1 MDKLNIKKRRVMMY
15 FIEATQELILNEG
28 IENLSIKKIADTAG
42 YNTATIYNYFEDLE
56 ELILYSSIDYLKI
69 YLKDLKSEIKSNMK
83 AIEMYETIYKVFV
96 HHSFEKP
103 EIFHTLFFGKYSY
116 KLEKIIKKYYE
127 IFPDDITG
135 QTDITKS
142 VLVEG
147 NIHNR
152 DLPVIKQMIKE
163 GSILEEEAPYIM
175 EAIVRIHQSYLENIL
190 QQREKISLEE
200 HKIKFFK
207 IFDFL
212 LKGCFFY
219 LDEPLNLN
227 FLPNLI

>member
-69 YLKDLKSEIKSNMK
+69 YLKDLKSKIKSNMK

-163 GSILEEEAPYIM
+163 GSILEEDAPYIM

-207 IFDFL
+207 IFNFL
-212 LKGCFFY
+212 LKR
-219 LDEPLNLN
+219 NKK
-227 FLPNLI
+227 

>member
-1 MDKLNIKKRRVMMY
+1 MDKLNIKKKRVMMY
-15 FIEATQELILNEG
+15 FIEATQELILNES

-69 YLKDLKSEIKSNMK
+69 YLKDLKSEINSNMK

-200 HKIKFFK
+200 HEIKFFK

-212 LKGCFFY
+212 LKRKKK
-219 LDEPLNLN
+219 
-227 FLPNLI
+227 

>member
-69 YLKDLKSEIKSNMK
+69 YLKDLKSEINSNMK

-163 GSILEEEAPYIM
+163 GSILEEEALYIM

-207 IFDFL
+207 IFNFL
-212 LKGCFFY
+212 LKR
-219 LDEPLNLN
+219 NKK
-227 FLPNLI
+227 

>member
-28 IENLSIKKIADTAG
+28 IESLSIKKIADTAG

-212 LKGCFFY
+212 LKRN
-219 LDEPLNLN
+219 EK
-227 FLPNLI
+227 

>member
-69 YLKDLKSEIKSNMK
+69 YLKDLKSEINSNMK
-83 AIEMYETIYKVFV
+83 AIEMYETICKVFV

-163 GSILEEEAPYIM
+163 GSILEEDAPYIM

-200 HKIKFFK
+200 HKIKFCR
-207 IFDFL
+207 FL
-212 LKGCFFY
+212 FIKFYIVILKRRKKWNTKV
-219 LDEPLNLN
+219 LKT
-227 FLPNLI
+227 

>member
-1 MDKLNIKKRRVMMY
+1 MDNKLNIKKRRVMMY

-69 YLKDLKSEIKSNMK
+69 YLKDLKNEIKSNMK

-207 IFDFL
+207 IFNFL
-212 LKGCFFY
+212 LKR
-219 LDEPLNLN
+219 NKK
-227 FLPNLI
+227 

>member
-200 HKIKFFK
+200 HEIKFFK
-207 IFDFL
+207 IFNFL
-212 LKGCFFY
+212 LKR
-219 LDEPLNLN
+219 NN
-227 FLPNLI
+227 K

>member
-200 HKIKFFK
+200 HKIKFFQ
-207 IFDFL
+207 IFNFL
-212 LKGCFFY
+212 LKR
-219 LDEPLNLN
+219 NKK
-227 FLPNLI
+227 

>member
-1 MDKLNIKKRRVMMY
+1 MDKLDIKKRRVMMY

-69 YLKDLKSEIKSNMK
+69 YLKDLKNEINSNMK

-190 QQREKISLEE
+190 QQREQISLEE

-212 LKGCFFY
+212 LKRKKK
-219 LDEPLNLN
+219 
-227 FLPNLI
+227 

>member
-15 FIEATQELILNEG
+15 FIEATQELILNVG

-69 YLKDLKSEIKSNMK
+69 YLKDLKSEINSNMK

-212 LKGCFFY
+212 LKRKKK
-219 LDEPLNLN
+219 
-227 FLPNLI
+227 

>member
-1 MDKLNIKKRRVMMY
+1 MDKLDIKKRRVMMY
-15 FIEATQELILNEG
+15 FIEATQDLILNEG
-28 IENLSIKKIADTAG
+28 IENLSIKKIADKAG

-56 ELILYSSIDYLKI
+56 ELILYSSVDYLKI
-69 YLKDLKSEIKSNMK
+69 YLKDLRDEISSDMK
-83 AIEMYETIYKVFV
+83 AIEIYETIYNVFV

-207 IFDFL
+207 IFNLL
-212 LKGCFFY
+212 LKR
-219 LDEPLNLN
+219 NKK
-227 FLPNLI
+227 

>member
-1 MDKLNIKKRRVMMY
+1 MDKLNIKKKRVMMY
-15 FIEATQELILNEG
+15 FIEATQELILNES

-69 YLKDLKSEIKSNMK
+69 YLKDLKSEINSNMK

-163 GSILEEEAPYIM
+163 GSILEEDAPYIM

-200 HKIKFFK
+200 HEIKFFK
-207 IFDFL
+207 IFNFL
-212 LKGCFFY
+212 LKR
-219 LDEPLNLN
+219 NKK
-227 FLPNLI
+227 

>member
-200 HKIKFFK
+200 HEIKFFK
-207 IFDFL
+207 IFNFL
-212 LKGCFFY
+212 LKRKKK
-219 LDEPLNLN
+219 
-227 FLPNLI
+227 

>member
-56 ELILYSSIDYLKI
+56 ELILYSSMDYLKI
-69 YLKDLKSEIKSNMK
+69 YLKDLKSEINSNMK

-212 LKGCFFY
+212 LKRKKK
-219 LDEPLNLN
+219 
-227 FLPNLI
+227 

>member
-1 MDKLNIKKRRVMMY
+1 MDKLDIKKRRVMMY
-15 FIEATQELILNEG
+15 FIEATQDLILNEG
-28 IENLSIKKIADTAG
+28 IENLSIKKIADKAG

-56 ELILYSSIDYLKI
+56 ELILYSSVDYLKI
-69 YLKDLKSEIKSNMK
+69 YLKDLRDEISSDMK
-83 AIEMYETIYKVFV
+83 AIEIYEKIYKVFV

-135 QTDITKS
+135 QNDITKS

-152 DLPVIKQMIKE
+152 DIPVIKQMIKE

-175 EAIVRIHQSYLENIL
+175 ETIVRVHQSYLENIL
-190 QQREKISLEE
+190 QQREQISLEE

-207 IFDFL
+207 IFNFFL
-212 LKGCFFY
+212 KR
-219 LDEPLNLN
+219 NKK
-227 FLPNLI
+227 

>member
-1 MDKLNIKKRRVMMY
+1 MDKLDIKKRRVMMY
-15 FIEATQELILNEG
+15 FIEATQDLILNEG
-28 IENLSIKKIADTAG
+28 IENLSIKKIADKAG

-69 YLKDLKSEIKSNMK
+69 YLKDLRNEISSDMK
-83 AIEMYETIYKVFV
+83 AIEIYRTIYKVFV

-135 QTDITKS
+135 QNDITKS

-152 DLPVIKQMIKE
+152 DIPVMKQMIKE

-175 EAIVRIHQSYLENIL
+175 EAIVRVHQSYLENIL

-207 IFDFL
+207 IFDFF
-212 LKGCFFY
+212 LKSK
-219 LDEPLNLN
+219 EK
-227 FLPNLI
+227 

>member
-69 YLKDLKSEIKSNMK
+69 YLKDLKSKIKSNMK

-190 QQREKISLEE
+190 QQREQISLEE
-200 HKIKFFK
+200 HKVKFFK

-212 LKGCFFY
+212 LKRKKK
-219 LDEPLNLN
+219 
-227 FLPNLI
+227 

>member
-207 IFDFL
+207 IIKKKQEIIIVD
-212 LKGCFFY
+212 FY
-219 LDEPLNLN
+219 L
-227 FLPNLI
+227 

>member
-69 YLKDLKSEIKSNMK
+69 YLKDLKSEINSNMK

-163 GSILEEEAPYIM
+163 GSILEEDAPYIM

-207 IFDFL
+207 IFTFL
-212 LKGCFFY
+212 LKR
-219 LDEPLNLN
+219 NKK
-227 FLPNLI
+227 

>member
-69 YLKDLKSEIKSNMK
+69 YLKDLRNKINSDMK
-83 AIEMYETIYKVFV
+83 AIEMYKTIYKVFV

-135 QTDITKS
+135 QTDLTKS
-142 VLVEG
+142 ILIEA

-152 DLPVIKQMIKE
+152 DIPVMKQMIKE

-190 QQREKISLEE
+190 QQREEFSLEE
-200 HKIKFFK
+200 HKI
-207 IFDFL
+207 
-212 LKGCFFY
+212 
-219 LDEPLNLN
+219 N
-227 FLPNLI
+227 FLIFLISY

>member
-1 MDKLNIKKRRVMMY
+1 MDKLDIKKKRVMMY
-15 FIEATQELILNEG
+15 FIEATQDLILNEG
-28 IENLSIKKIADTAG
+28 IENLSIKKIADKAG

-69 YLKDLKSEIKSNMK
+69 YLKDLRNEINSDMK
-83 AIEMYETIYKVFV
+83 AIEIYETIYKVFV
-96 HHSFEKP
+96 YHSFEKP

-135 QTDITKS
+135 QNDITKS
-142 VLVEG
+142 VLIEA

-152 DLPVIKQMIKE
+152 DIPVMKQMIKE

-175 EAIVRIHQSYLENIL
+175 ETIVRVHQSYLENIL
-190 QQREKISLEE
+190 QQREQISLEE

-212 LKGCFFY
+212 LKRN
-219 LDEPLNLN
+219 EK
-227 FLPNLI
+227 

>member
-69 YLKDLKSEIKSNMK
+69 YLKDLKSEINSNMK

-163 GSILEEEAPYIM
+163 GSILEEDAPYIM

-207 IFDFL
+207 IFNFFL
-212 LKGCFFY
+212 KR
-219 LDEPLNLN
+219 NKK
-227 FLPNLI
+227 

>member
-69 YLKDLKSEIKSNMK
+69 YLKDLRNEIKSDMK
-83 AIEMYETIYKVFV
+83 AIEMYKTIYKVFV
-96 HHSFEKP
+96 YHSFEKP
-103 EIFHTLFFGKYSY
+103 
-116 KLEKIIKKYYE
+116 E

-207 IFDFL
+207 IFNFL
-212 LKGCFFY
+212 LKR
-219 LDEPLNLN
+219 NKK
-227 FLPNLI
+227 

>member
-1 MDKLNIKKRRVMMY
+1 MMY

-69 YLKDLKSEIKSNMK
+69 YLKDLKSEINSNMK

-200 HKIKFFK
+200 HEIKFF
-207 IFDFL
+207 
-212 LKGCFFY
+212 
-219 LDEPLNLN
+219 N
-227 FLPNLI
+227 F

>member
-1 MDKLNIKKRRVMMY
+1 MDKLDIKKRRVMMY
-15 FIEATQELILNEG
+15 FIEATQDLILNKG
-28 IENLSIKKIADTAG
+28 IENLSIKKIADKAG

-69 YLKDLKSEIKSNMK
+69 YLKDLKSEINSNMK

-190 QQREKISLEE
+190 QQREQISLEE

-207 IFDFL
+207 IFNFL
-212 LKGCFFY
+212 LKR
-219 LDEPLNLN
+219 NKK
-227 FLPNLI
+227 

>member
-200 HKIKFFK
+200 HEIKFFN
-207 IFDFL
+207 IS
-212 LKGCFFY
+212 
-219 LDEPLNLN
+219 
-227 FLPNLI
+227 

>member
-69 YLKDLKSEIKSNMK
+69 YLKDLKSEINSNMK
-83 AIEMYETIYKVFV
+83 AIEMYETIYKVFI

-207 IFDFL
+207 IFNFL
-212 LKGCFFY
+212 LKR
-219 LDEPLNLN
+219 NKK
-227 FLPNLI
+227 

>member
-69 YLKDLKSEIKSNMK
+69 YLKDLKSEINSNMK

-207 IFDFL
+207 VFNFL
-212 LKGCFFY
+212 LKR
-219 LDEPLNLN
+219 EKRKM
-227 FLPNLI
+227 

>member
-69 YLKDLKSEIKSNMK
+69 YLKDLRNKINSDMK

-127 IFPDDITG
+127 IFPDDING
-135 QTDITKS
+135 QTDLTKS
-142 VLVEG
+142 ILIEA

-152 DLPVIKQMIKE
+152 DIPVMKQMIKE

-190 QQREKISLEE
+190 QQREEFSLEE
-200 HKIKFFK
+200 HKNKFFN
-207 IFDFL
+207 IFNFL
-212 LKGCFFY
+212 LKRK
-219 LDEPLNLN
+219 NK
-227 FLPNLI
+227 

>member
-69 YLKDLKSEIKSNMK
+69 YLKDLKSEINSNMK

-163 GSILEEEAPYIM
+163 GSILEEDAPYIM

-200 HKIKFFK
+200 HEIKFFK
-207 IFDFL
+207 IFNFV
-212 LKGCFFY
+212 LKR
-219 LDEPLNLN
+219 NKK
-227 FLPNLI
+227 

>member
-212 LKGCFFY
+212 LKRN
-219 LDEPLNLN
+219 EK
-227 FLPNLI
+227 

>member
-200 HKIKFFK
+200 HEIKFFK

-212 LKGCFFY
+212 LKRKKK
-219 LDEPLNLN
+219 
-227 FLPNLI
+227 

>member
-1 MDKLNIKKRRVMMY
+1 MDKLNMKKRRVMMQ

-69 YLKDLKSEIKSNMK
+69 YLKDLKSEINSNMK

-207 IFDFL
+207 IFNFL
-212 LKGCFFY
+212 LKR
-219 LDEPLNLN
+219 NKK
-227 FLPNLI
+227 

>member
-1 MDKLNIKKRRVMMY
+1 MDKLDIKKKRVMMY
-15 FIEATQELILNEG
+15 FIEATQDLILNEG

-69 YLKDLKSEIKSNMK
+69 YLKDLRNKINSDMK
-83 AIEMYETIYKVFV
+83 AIEMYKTIYKVFV

-135 QTDITKS
+135 QTDLTKS
-142 VLVEG
+142 ILIEA

-152 DLPVIKQMIKE
+152 DIPVMKQMIKE

-190 QQREKISLEE
+190 QQREEFSLEE
-200 HKIKFFK
+200 HKNKFFN
-207 IFDFL
+207 IFNFL
-212 LKGCFFY
+212 LKRK
-219 LDEPLNLN
+219 NK
-227 FLPNLI
+227 

>member
-1 MDKLNIKKRRVMMY
+1 MDKLDIKKRRVMMY
-15 FIEATQELILNEG
+15 FIEATQDLILNEG

-69 YLKDLKSEIKSNMK
+69 YLKDLKSEINSNMK

-96 HHSFEKP
+96 HHSFKKP

-190 QQREKISLEE
+190 QQREQISLEE

-212 LKGCFFY
+212 LKRKKK
-219 LDEPLNLN
+219 
-227 FLPNLI
+227 

>member
-69 YLKDLKSEIKSNMK
+69 YLKDLKSEINSNMK
-83 AIEMYETIYKVFV
+83 AIEIYETIYKVFV

-207 IFDFL
+207 IFNFL
-212 LKGCFFY
+212 LKR
-219 LDEPLNLN
+219 NKK
-227 FLPNLI
+227 

>member
-69 YLKDLKSEIKSNMK
+69 YLKDLKSEINSNMK

-190 QQREKISLEE
+190 QQREQISLEE

-207 IFDFL
+207 IFNFFL
-212 LKGCFFY
+212 KR
-219 LDEPLNLN
+219 NKK
-227 FLPNLI
+227 

>member
-1 MDKLNIKKRRVMMY
+1 MDKLDIKKRRVMMY

-69 YLKDLKSEIKSNMK
+69 YLKDLRNRINSDMK

-96 HHSFEKP
+96 HHSFENP

-127 IFPDDITG
+127 IFPDEITG

-142 VLVEG
+142 VLTEA

-152 DLPVIKQMIKE
+152 DIPIIKQMIKE
-163 GSILEEEAPYIM
+163 GSILEDEAAYIM

-200 HKIKFFK
+200 HKNKFFK
-207 IFDFL
+207 IFNFL
-212 LKGCFFY
+212 LKR
-219 LDEPLNLN
+219 ENKEM
-227 FLPNLI
+227 

>member
-69 YLKDLKSEIKSNMK
+69 YLKDLRNEIKSDMK

-207 IFDFL
+207 IFNFFL
-212 LKGCFFY
+212 KR
-219 LDEPLNLN
+219 NKK
-227 FLPNLI
+227 

>member
-1 MDKLNIKKRRVMMY
+1 MDKLDIKKRRVMMY
-15 FIEATQELILNEG
+15 FIEATQDLILNEG
-28 IENLSIKKIADTAG
+28 IENLSIKRIADKAG

-56 ELILYSSIDYLKI
+56 ELILYSSVDYLKI
-69 YLKDLKSEIKSNMK
+69 YLKDLRDEISSDMK
-83 AIEMYETIYKVFV
+83 AIEIYETIYKVFV

-127 IFPDDITG
+127 IFPNDITG
-135 QTDITKS
+135 QNDITKS

-152 DLPVIKQMIKE
+152 DIPVIKQMIKE

-175 EAIVRIHQSYLENIL
+175 EAIVRVHQSYLENIL
-190 QQREKISLEE
+190 QQREQISLEE
-200 HKIKFFK
+200 HKINFFK
-207 IFDFL
+207 IF
-212 LKGCFFY
+212 
-219 LDEPLNLN
+219 N
-227 FLPNLI
+227 FLFKRNKK